1 MVRLIL
7 LICALGAIAFGINT
21 APFID
26 FRFKQ
31 VAHWV
36 LGIFAIGMV
45 LRHFGVLGALPSHF

>member
-7 LICALGAIAFGINT
+7 LICALGAIAFGIST

-26 FRFKQ
+26 PRFKQ

-36 LGIFAIGMV
+36 LGIFA
-45 LRHFGVLGALPSHF
+45 ALPAHF

>member
-7 LICALGAIAFGINT
+7 LICALGAIAFGIST

-26 FRFKQ
+26 PRFKQ

-36 LGIFAIGMV
+36 LGIFAVAAV
-45 LRHFGVLGALPSHF
+45 LRQLGVFAALPAHF